1 MSELENEDIVLS
13 TCPFCHLIQVG
24 LLPSNLDNQIDLIV
38 FFLLGSTECS
48 SNWKRWLTD
57 MIVFLPKS
65 TVLPKC

>member
-13 TCPFCHLIQVG
+13 MCPFCHLIQVG

-48 SNWKRWLTD
+48 SNWKSWLTD